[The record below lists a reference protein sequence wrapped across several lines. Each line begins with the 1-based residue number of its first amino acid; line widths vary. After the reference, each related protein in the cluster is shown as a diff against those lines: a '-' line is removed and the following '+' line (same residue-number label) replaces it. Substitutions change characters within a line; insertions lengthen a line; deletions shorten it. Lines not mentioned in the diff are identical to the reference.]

1 MFGRHPI
8 SPEVLTLELPP
19 SPLPQASYA
28 KELIKRSIEARKQ
41 FNKIKADLKRTQREY
56 YDMHSRDLHVP
67 EGKRVFV
74 RLPPPSSTA
83 KGAATRFLRKYD
95 GPYLVTGHVRGR
107 EDLLRLRHPST
118 GKEIRAVNIE
128 KIVVVPDSDPRANI
142 RDDTERAQTRG
153 TVASSLPKSTVA
165 SSVNRSS
172 DLAKIALAFAK
183 YLTSLPQAQYYASE
197 ACKAVDNSLPKAR
210 DILNRH
216 GKLKGLVSQCPYLSL
231 QGGPHG
237 GTYLLVL
244 NVKQFRELNR

>member
-95 GPYLVTGHVRGR
+95 GPYLVTGHVHGR
-107 EDLLRLRHPST
+107 EDLLRLRHLST

-128 KIVVVPDSDPRANI
+128 KMVVVLI
-142 RDDTERAQTRG
+142 LILVQT
-153 TVASSLPKSTVA
+153 
-165 SSVNRSS
+165 SVMMLSKN
-172 DLAKIALAFAK
+172 
-183 YLTSLPQAQYYASE
+183 
-197 ACKAVDNSLPKAR
+197 
-210 DILNRH
+210 
-216 GKLKGLVSQCPYLSL
+216 KLG
-231 QGGPHG
+231 
-237 GTYLLVL
+237 
-244 NVKQFRELNR
+244 EL